1 MSNKDPITEQERKD
15 FKEKKGVF
23 RDSNAYNEGK
33 KQLAWYNRIPFWVKA
48 VIIKYWFF
56 GLNYFLFEMG
66 LGYLLN
72 DMTAY
77 SAWLLILIGSFAQGI
92 FNDVLVYNI
101 LDAWEN
107 VPGEAKNWEFF
118 KSKKLYSLF
127 INIAYGL
134 VWGFLTYYLCGII
147 ATAIQTQWAESYFFQ
162 EPLSFAVIG
171 FLIDG
176 VFVLFKDSIVYL
188 IQRRRA

>member
-23 RDSNAYNEGK
+23 SDSNAYNEGK
-33 KQLAWYNRIPFWVKA
+33 KQLAWYNRIPF
-48 VIIKYWFF
+48 
-56 GLNYFLFEMG
+56 
-66 LGYLLN
+66 N

-127 INIAYGL
+127 INVAYGL
-134 VWGFLTYYLCGII
+134 LWGFLTYYLCGII
-147 ATAIQTQWAESYFFQ
+147 ATAIQSQWAESYFFQ